1 MQSFEDVRAHLA
13 ARHELSDNEPWLMS
27 FEYSVGEGRRQGLYL
42 AELDDEAGRR
52 YLRVSTPI
60 APIGDIDP
68 RRCLAFNWAQRVG
81 YLALSDLD
89 EVPYLQLCENR
100 TYAALD
106 EVELDRLLDEIAR
119 LADGLERM
127 IGYGRDLG

>member
-13 ARHELSDNEPWLMS
+13 AHHDLSDNEPWLMS
-27 FEYSVGEGRRQGLYL
+27 FEYGVGEGRRQGLYL
-42 AELDDEAGRR
+42 AELEDEAGRR

-89 EVPYLQLCENR
+89 GVPYLQLCENR

-106 EVELDRLLDEIAR
+106 EAELDRLLDEVAR